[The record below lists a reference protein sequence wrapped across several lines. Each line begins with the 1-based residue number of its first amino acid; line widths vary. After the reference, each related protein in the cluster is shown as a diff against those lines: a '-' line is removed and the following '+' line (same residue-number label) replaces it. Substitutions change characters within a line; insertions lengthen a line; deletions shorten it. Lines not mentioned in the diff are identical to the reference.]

1 MATVTGQ
8 IGIILH
14 PIGIASSLLVLLSII
29 GFAVIDKKLASRMT
43 VRLIAAIALA
53 DLLSHIGE
61 FYSAWNGG
69 LDLHS
74 SLCHSVIGFRLFART
89 FYAFTNLAI
98 GFHLY
103 RSLVQIKKS
112 TWKFE
117 IITWAVVAVMTAV
130 FTLIYW
136 GLGAFSGVNGKRACS
151 PGADNLTLNSVFYS
165 IVGLV
170 DLATIISGIFITI
183 TGHRNLNKWINAY
196 SATLTPGAN
205 NNEQL
210 IKDRRKM
217 ASRSFLYPLSAC
229 ITLPFECIFLFL
241 NAGNIY
247 ISVLTIL
254 MALTIGIS
262 GLLTGIAFA
271 IDPATKISF
280 KSAYNTLKYRNSD
293 KKHSEEFNMN

>member
-1 MATVTGQ
+1 
-8 IGIILH
+8 
-14 PIGIASSLLVLLSII
+14 
-29 GFAVIDKKLASRMT
+29 MT

-69 LDLHS
+69 LEFSS

-117 IITWAVVAVMTAV
+117 IATWIVVAVMTAV

-136 GLGAFSGVNGKRACS
+136 GLGAFSGVERKKACS
-151 PGADNLTLNSVFYS
+151 PGADDKTLNSVFYA
-165 IVGLV
+165 IAGLV
-170 DLATIISGIFITI
+170 DLATIISGIFITV

-196 SATLTPGAN
+196 SATLAPSEN
-205 NNEQL
+205 DHEQL

-217 ASRSFLYPLSAC
+217 AARSFLYPLSAC
-229 ITLPFECIFLFL
+229 ITLPIECIFLFL
-241 NAGNIY
+241 NAGNVY
-247 ISVLTIL
+247 VSVLTIL

-262 GLLTGIAFA
+262 GLLTGLAFA
-271 IDPATKISF
+271 IDPATQKSF
-280 KSAYNTLKYRNSD
+280 KSAYRTLKYRNSD
-293 KKHSEEFNMN
+293 KKYSEEFNM

>member
-1 MATVTGQ
+1 MVTVTGQ

-14 PIGIASSLLVLLSII
+14 PIGMVSSLLVLLSII
-29 GFAVIDKKLASRMT
+29 GFAVIDRKLASRMT

-69 LDLHS
+69 IPLES
-74 SLCHSVIGFRLFART
+74 NLCHAVIGFRLFART

-117 IITWAVVAVMTAV
+117 VTTWAVVAVMTAV
-130 FTLIYW
+130 FTLMYY
-136 GLGAFSGVNGKRACS
+136 GLGAFTGVKNKRACS

-165 IVGLV
+165 IAGLV
-170 DLATIISGIFITI
+170 DLATIVSGIFITV

-196 SATLTPGAN
+196 SATMAPGQVDT
-205 NNEQL
+205 EQL

-241 NAGNIY
+241 NAGNKY
-247 ISVLTIL
+247 VSVLTIL
-254 MALTIGIS
+254 MAITVGIS
-262 GLLTGIAFA
+262 GLLTGLAFA
-271 IDPATKISF
+271 IDPATKKSF
-280 KSAYNTLKYRNSD
+280 ISAYRTLKYGNSD
-293 KKHSEEFNMN
+293 KKHSEEFSMN